1 MFCTIKRTSLYI
13 FLFRRLFSEAIEMPL
28 SGTPAPPNTK
38 KKSSKIITDLSN
50 ITQNEEDETE
60 ATEFDLGTKIKT
72 PKEVMLE
79 ELSLMKGKG
88 SKMFKMRQQRVDKF
102 VISAENLQNL
112 QNLAPPVNSEKT
124 PPKTLP
130 KPEPPKDEVEPETE
144 KEKKSCEY
152 VKTYV
157 SPWER
162 AMKDDDELKATLKPQ
177 MPGPHVHKDLPQ
189 YKSFNRT
196 ALPFGGI
203 DKASHLLTFEIPE
216 IKLGSEEPEQLP
228 VFQCDI
234 DSRPSFNRTP
244 IGWVCSEEPSY
255 IPLTLEP
262 IPFEGE
268 TEDL

>member
-1 MFCTIKRTSLYI
+1 
-13 FLFRRLFSEAIEMPL
+13 
-28 SGTPAPPNTK
+28 
-38 KKSSKIITDLSN
+38 D
-50 ITQNEEDETE
+50 

-88 SKMFKMRQQRVDKF
+88 SRMFQMRQQRVDKF
-102 VISAENLQNL
+102 IINTRSKYDVYNWCNHSCGLPSLSYKLFFSLLTIKSLSQCDIFLICVLTSFSFFLLFLPIFQQNL
-112 QNLAPPVNSEKT
+112 QILAPPVNCEKI

-130 KPEPPKDEVEPETE
+130 KPDHPKDEVEPETE
-144 KEKKSCEY
+144 QVEKKDREC
-152 VKTYV
+152 VQTYV
-157 SPWER
+157 SPWEH
-162 AMKDDDELKATLKPQ
+162 AMKDDDELKATMKSQ

-196 ALPFGGI
+196 ALPFGGS
-203 DKASHLLTFEIPE
+203 DKASHLLNFELPE
-216 IKLGSEEPEQLP
+216 VKVGSEEPEKLP
-228 VFQCDI
+228 VFQCHI

-255 IPLTLEP
+255 IPLNLEP

>member
-1 MFCTIKRTSLYI
+1 
-13 FLFRRLFSEAIEMPL
+13 MPL
-28 SGTPAPPNTK
+28 SGTPAPPNIRK
-38 KKSSKIITDLSN
+38 RSSKIITDFSS
-50 ITQNEEDETE
+50 ITQIEEEETD

-88 SKMFKMRQQRVDKF
+88 SRMFQMRQQRVDKF
-102 VISAENLQNL
+102 IISAEHLQNL
-112 QNLAPPVNSEKT
+112 QILAPPVNCEKI

-130 KPEPPKDEVEPETE
+130 KPDHPKDEVEPETE
-144 KEKKSCEY
+144 QVEKKDCEC
-152 VKTYV
+152 VQTYV
-157 SPWER
+157 SPWEH
-162 AMKDDDELKATLKPQ
+162 AMKDDDELKATMKSQ

-196 ALPFGGI
+196 ALPFGGS
-203 DKASHLLTFEIPE
+203 DKASHLLNFELPE
-216 IKLGSEEPEQLP
+216 VKVGSEEPEKLP
-228 VFQCDI
+228 VFQCHI

-255 IPLTLEP
+255 IPLNLEP